1 MPREPYYETEAESLR
16 YLKRAAGAEHA
27 SQPVE
32 REVTADVV
40 ARACQR
46 DPDAFALIYEAYVDR
61 LYRHVSYRVP
71 NKLVAE
77 DVTGQVFLNAWRAID
92 RYRPEKDRPILAWL
106 LTIANNLVTDY
117 YRRSRRQML
126 REVPLEDLDG
136 GADPEKI
143 QLRRHSQ
150 MAIRDSIARLKRD
163 QQLVVTLRLIEQME
177 YPEIARILGKPEST
191 VRVILFRALRAL
203 RAELLER
210 DVRP

>member
-1 MPREPYYETEAESLR
+1 MPRETYTQSVR
-16 YLKRAAGAEHA
+16 YLKRAVGAEHL
-27 SQPVE
+27 SQPAEHV
-32 REVTADVV
+32 VDADVL

-61 LYRHVSYRVP
+61 LHRHVSYRVP

-77 DVTGQVFLNAWRAID
+77 DITGQVFLNAWRAIE

-117 YRRSRRQML
+117 YRRSKRQVL
-126 REVPLEDLDG
+126 REVPLQDLDG
-136 GADPEKI
+136 GTEPEKV

-150 MAIRDSIARLKRD
+150 MAIREGIAQLKKD
-163 QQLVVTLRLIEQME
+163 QQMVVTLRLIEQME
-177 YPEIARILGKPEST
+177 YTDIARILGKPEST
-191 VRVILFRALRAL
+191 VRVILFRALRSL
-203 RAELLER
+203 RAYLLER